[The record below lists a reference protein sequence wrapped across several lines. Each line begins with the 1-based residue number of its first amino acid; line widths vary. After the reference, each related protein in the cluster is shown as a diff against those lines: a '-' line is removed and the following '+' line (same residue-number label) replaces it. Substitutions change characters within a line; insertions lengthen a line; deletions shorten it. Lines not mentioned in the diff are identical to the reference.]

1 MRAHGSPFL
10 RIEVLLALL
19 AFPLYTAGCGPR
31 LVWGIPAD
39 ELSARL
45 AKCEYATLAQVDLA
59 SQDPG
64 EAFSLSPEAPFYLSF
79 VFDTIDRPAQSLPM
93 LEAAW
98 SRSPS
103 PWKEE
108 AGVLL
113 AQRYVSQ
120 KDYGK
125 AIDVTRRLLAS
136 VGFSNL
142 EQRARRVLVE
152 ALYWNRED
160 AAALE
165 EAARLAAPDPEVLLF
180 RAVGSLRLGLDTA
193 RGLMLRL
200 FIRERTSALHGR
212 AYAFL
217 AAEPAFLALFSAEE
231 QGLMTAKNAFVQADW
246 ARGIALMESTLGSL
260 DPARFADGALVVDL
274 GNAYGYA
281 GREAAGAKFME
292 KLAVRL
298 TGQARADA
306 LEQSGRLFRR
316 IKDFPKA
323 LALLEAAAGASPSAA
338 QRDRAY
344 WFLLDVRIAQNGS
357 GLTRWIE
364 SEAASWSD
372 PGYFSDLLEKKIA
385 DWVTGKRWSTLA
397 GLWKALESAGPD
409 DIRAQLSY
417 VLARAWQEGEAAL
430 LPGTPPL
437 SARDLFLDAIG
448 RDPMGYYGIMSASI
462 LGQLP
467 DRAVPAAATDSAAT
481 DSMVSDSTASDST
494 ASGVAL
500 DPVVMGFIPFGLTSQ
515 AYARLWAMRESL
527 SDAELLEA
535 ARRLARAGDT
545 RSSMYLVGA
554 LRRRRRLTVPEL
566 QQYYPKA
573 FAGIID
579 PLAAATGIPDHILYG
594 LVREESYFD
603 ADIVS
608 SAGAI
613 GLSQLMPA
621 TAAAVARGLR
631 MTNPD
636 LRDPATNL
644 TIGARHLEALL
655 SNVDSPT
662 KALLSYN
669 AGMTRLRQWERASRG
684 LPVDLFVESVPIA
697 ETREYVRKILVS
709 SVMYAFLY
717 KDADPREAALSFF
730 NMQRRTLD
738 MPSRPPSRGPAR
750 PN

>member
-1 MRAHGSPFL
+1 M
-10 RIEVLLALL
+10 
-19 AFPLYTAGCGPR
+19 
-31 LVWGIPAD
+31 VWGIPAD

-45 AKCEYATLAQVDLA
+45 AKGDYAILAPVDLA

-79 VFDTIDRPAQSLPM
+79 VFDTIDRPSQSLRM

-103 PWKEE
+103 PWREE
-108 AGVLL
+108 AGILL
-113 AQRYVSQ
+113 AQKYVSQ
-120 KDYGK
+120 RDYGK
-125 AIDVTRRLLAS
+125 AIDVARRLLAS
-136 VGFSNL
+136 TGSL
-142 EQRARRVLVE
+142 DREQRARRVFVE
-152 ALYWNRED
+152 ALYWSRED
-160 AAALE
+160 TAALE
-165 EAARLAAPDPEVLLF
+165 EATRLAAPDSEVLLF
-180 RAVGSLRLGLDTA
+180 RAVSSLRLGLGTA
-193 RGLMLRL
+193 RGLMMQLFLR
-200 FIRERTSALHGR
+200 EKASALHGR

-217 AAEPAFLALFSAEE
+217 AAEPALLALFSAEE
-231 QGLMTAKNAFVQADW
+231 QDLMTARNAFVQGDW
-246 ARGIALMESTLGSL
+246 ARGIPLMESVLGSM
-260 DPARFADGALVVDL
+260 DPARLADGVLVVDL

-281 GREAAGAKFME
+281 GRQAAGAKFME

-306 LEQSGRLFRR
+306 LEQSGRLYRR
-316 IKDFPKA
+316 AKDFPRA
-323 LALLEAAAGASPSAA
+323 LALLEAAAGESPSAA

-344 WFLLDVRIAQNGS
+344 WFLLDVRIAQNS
-357 GLTRWIE
+357 PGLTRWIE
-364 SEAASWSD
+364 SKAAAWSD

-385 DWVTGKRWSTLA
+385 DWITGKRWSTLA
-397 GLWKALESAGPD
+397 GLWTALENTGPD

-417 VLARAWQEGEAAL
+417 VLARAWQEGEVAR
-430 LPGTPPL
+430 LPGTAPL
-437 SARDLFLDAIG
+437 SARDFFLDALR
-448 RDPMGYYGIMSASI
+448 RDPTGYYGIMSASI
-462 LGQLP
+462 LGLLP
-467 DRAVPAAATDSAAT
+467 DRAVPAATPDDTAAR
-481 DSMVSDSTASDST
+481 
-494 ASGVAL
+494 VAL
-500 DPVVMGFIPFGLTSQ
+500 DAVVMGFLPFGLTSQ
-515 AYARLWAMRESL
+515 AYARLWAMRDSL
-527 SDAELLEA
+527 SDAELMEA
-535 ARRLARAGDT
+535 ARRFAQAGDA

-554 LRRRRRLTVPEL
+554 LRRRRRLSVAEL
-566 QQYYPKA
+566 QSYYPKA

-621 TAAAVARGLR
+621 TAASVARGLR

-644 TIGARHLEALL
+644 TIGARHLEDLL
-655 SNVDSPT
+655 SSVDSPT

-669 AGMTRLRQWERASRG
+669 AGMARLRQWERASRG
-684 LPVDLFVESVPIA
+684 LPVDLFVESVPFA

-730 NMQRRTLD
+730 NMQRRPLD
-738 MPSRPPSRGPAR
+738 MPSRRPSSGPAR